1 MTKIGLTSE
10 EARCSREQHGS
21 NALST
26 PPRETFFRK
35 LLGNFNDPI
44 IRILLVALLV
54 NVVFVY
60 LGQADVLETIGIFIA
75 ILLATFVSTW
85 AEFSNENAFRRLQ
98 EEASR
103 ITCKVWRD
111 GQPVEIP
118 IDDIV
123 RGDAVQLEAGDK
135 VAVDGVLLSGSVKLD
150 QAALN
155 GESEE
160 AEKAP
165 APADFAWGTE
175 TDFLSPY
182 RLYRGS
188 VVVEGQGLLRAEKVG
203 DHSVYGQLTQELKDA
218 ERDSPLK
225 VKLKNLAHKISYFG
239 YTGAVLIFLAVLLHK
254 MFLAGGPALYLA
266 DTTRLFSDMLQA
278 LILAIIIIVMAVPE
292 GLPLMIAIVSSLNM
306 KKMLDDHVLVRKLTG
321 IETAGSLNLL
331 FTDKTGTIT
340 KGQLEVIG
348 FLTGDLEEY
357 LSFDALPDAL
367 KHDAYAN
374 AVLNTSAVV
383 TEDHI
388 VGGNITERALNRY
401 IGSYRAP
408 RCRRGSASNPSTAP
422 TSILS
427 PS

>member
-1 MTKIGLTSE
+1 M
-10 EARCSREQHGS
+10 
-21 NALST
+21 
-26 PPRETFFRK
+26 
-35 LLGNFNDPI
+35 
-44 IRILLVALLV
+44 
-54 NVVFVY
+54 VFVY

-188 VVVEGQGLLRAEKVG
+188 VVVEGQGLLRAEK
-203 DHSVYGQLTQELKDA
+203 
-218 ERDSPLK
+218 
-225 VKLKNLAHKISYFG
+225 
-239 YTGAVLIFLAVLLHK
+239 
-254 MFLAGGPALYLA
+254 
-266 DTTRLFSDMLQA
+266 
-278 LILAIIIIVMAVPE
+278 
-292 GLPLMIAIVSSLNM
+292 
-306 KKMLDDHVLVRKLTG
+306 
-321 IETAGSLNLL
+321 
-331 FTDKTGTIT
+331 
-340 KGQLEVIG
+340 
-348 FLTGDLEEY
+348 
-357 LSFDALPDAL
+357 
-367 KHDAYAN
+367 
-374 AVLNTSAVV
+374 
-383 TEDHI
+383 
-388 VGGNITERALNRY
+388 
-401 IGSYRAP
+401 
-408 RCRRGSASNPSTAP
+408 
-422 TSILS
+422 
-427 PS
+427 